1 MTMSRYGIVAGYD
14 GSPGS
19 DQALRWAVEETRA
32 RGCML
37 TVCLAWA
44 PQYLSVL
51 DEPTVYDLARTRG
64 EQALASGL
72 RYARS
77 VLGDGSVVPLLACD
91 AAVPVL
97 CEQSGTAEM
106 VVLGARG
113 HGGVAGLA
121 LGSVPWQVAGHAQGP
136 VVIVRGRWRRPNH
149 PGGPV
154 VAGADG
160 SAASEDV
167 IRFALGEAELR
178 RAPMLAV
185 CALADAPGSLGCSH
199 RIEEDFTRVLRLH
212 EKEHPELTVLRQVSA
227 GSPRTALL
235 DAAAGAQLLVVGSRG
250 RGGFEGMSLGS
261 VAQALMHH
269 APCPVAVLSQS
280 AGRPGQRGESHP
292 KA

>member
-1 MTMSRYGIVAGYD
+1 MTTSRYGIVAGYD

-19 DQALRWAVEETRA
+19 NQALRWAVEETQA
-32 RGCML
+32 RDCML

-44 PQYLSVL
+44 PQYLAML
-51 DEPTVYDLARTRG
+51 DEPAVYDLARKKG

-77 VLGDGSVVPLLACD
+77 VLGDGSVVPLLARD
-91 AAVPVL
+91 AAAPVL

-113 HGGVAGLA
+113 QGGVAGLA
-121 LGSVPWQVAGHAQGP
+121 LGSVPWQVAGHARGP
-136 VVIVRGRWRRPNH
+136 VVIVRGRWRQPNH
-149 PGGPV
+149 PSGPV
-154 VAGADG
+154 VAAADG

-178 RAPMLAV
+178 RAPLLAV
-185 CALADAPGSLGCSH
+185 CALADAPGSLGCAH
-199 RIEEDFTRVLRLH
+199 RIEEDFARVLRLH

-250 RGGFEGMSLGS
+250 RGGFKGMRLGS
-261 VAQALMHH
+261 VAQAVIHH
-269 APCPVAVLSQS
+269 ASCPVAVITSGEEEAS
-280 AGRPGQRGESHP
+280 RSGRSHP